1 MEGGEADI
9 TGDGQVCG
17 GWQTHFQLGPVD
29 GLWGGLHQARQL
41 WSRARIGR
49 DDAFHVVQV
58 EFNVLFEILD

>member
-1 MEGGEADI
+1 MWWLADSVPA
-9 TGDGQVCG
+9 GAS
-17 GWQTHFQLGPVD
+17 GWTV
-29 GLWGGLHQARQL
+29 GGLHQARQL

>member
-29 GLWGGLHQARQL
+29 GLWGASTKLGR
-41 WSRARIGR
+41 SRARIGR